1 MDQTPADLIS
11 MADIARLAGQSRA
24 TVGNWKARNPE
35 DFPRERGRGTRGP
48 LYDRAD
54 VVAWLEATDRLDNRP
69 PEVTSVWNLAAGF
82 RGEMS
87 TEDAMPLL
95 LVLLAVMA
103 KAPSSEWQQLV
114 RAEGADLGHK
124 FRATTLSLFP
134 FAADLLPGSELA
146 TRSIARAIST
156 LSSLDRPRLAVMAD
170 ALLEQA
176 ANAIGHR
183 GGEFL
188 SPPSVRK
195 LIVAV
200 AQPAGTVY
208 NPATGAGQ
216 LMVDAATD
224 DASHVDQLVG
234 QEINA
239 RIWAMSQ
246 LNLAIHGIAADVALG
261 DVFGEDRFPELR
273 ADRVVAVP
281 PWNQRLPIAE
291 HLVDDPRWIWGE
303 PSANDG
309 NAAWTQH
316 CLAHLADGGR
326 AVILLPNGAL
336 FEGGRAGRIRQRIV
350 KAGLLDAVFA
360 LPSGLF
366 AWTGVPC
373 AVLVFVKGRANVDGK
388 PAPTLMVDLT
398 ESGEARRGRT
408 TALADDLI
416 DDVETLY
423 RGWVD
428 SRHPSATYA
437 AVASFDDLAANEFVI
452 DPGRYLPLQDVV
464 PDIAKAKR
472 RRAELVDQLAALT
485 KSSRDADAHL
495 QAILEARR

>member
-1 MDQTPADLIS
+1 MAQAPADLVS

-24 TVGNWKARNPE
+24 TVGNWKARNSE
-35 DFPRERGRGTRGP
+35 DFPPERGRGARGP
-48 LYDRAD
+48 LYDRAE
-54 VVAWLEATDRLDNRP
+54 VVAWLEATNRLDKRP
-69 PEVTSVWNLAAGF
+69 PEVTAVWDLADAF
-82 RGEMS
+82 RGEIS
-87 TEDAMPLL
+87 TADAMPLL

-103 KAPSSEWQQLV
+103 KAPPSEWQQLLH
-114 RAEGADLGHK
+114 AQGADLGHK
-124 FRATTLSLFP
+124 FRTTALSLFP
-134 FAADLLPGSELA
+134 FAADLLPGGDLP

-156 LSSLDRPRLAVMAD
+156 LSSLDRPRVALMAD

-176 ANAIGHR
+176 ANAMGQR

-195 LIVAV
+195 LVVAV

-216 LMVDAATD
+216 LMADAA
-224 DASHVDQLVG
+224 DASHVERLVG

-246 LNLAIHGIAADVALG
+246 LNLAVHGVAADVALG
-261 DVFGEDRFPELR
+261 DVFGDDHFPELR

-326 AVILLPNGAL
+326 AVIVLPNGAL

-366 AWTGVPC
+366 AWTAVPC
-373 AVLVFVKGRANVDGK
+373 AVLVFVKGRADVDGK

-398 ESGEARRGRT
+398 ESGDAQRGRT
-408 TALADDLI
+408 TTLADDLI
-416 DDVETLY
+416 NEVAALY
-423 RGWVD
+423 RDWVGG
-428 SRHPSATYA
+428 RNPSAAYA
-437 AVASFDDLAANEFVI
+437 AVASFDELAANDFVI
-452 DPGRYLPLQDVV
+452 DPGRYLPLQVV
-464 PDIAKAKR
+464 TPDSATAKR
-472 RRAELVDQLAALT
+472 RRAELVNQLAALT
-485 KSSRDADAHL
+485 KASRDADAHL
-495 QAILEARR
+495 QAILEARQ

>member
-1 MDQTPADLIS
+1 MAQGSTDLIS

-35 DFPRERGRGTRGP
+35 DFPRERGRGGRGP
-48 LYDRAD
+48 LYDRAE
-54 VVAWLEATDRLDNRP
+54 VVAWLEATNRLDKRP
-69 PEVTSVWNLAAGF
+69 PEVTTIWNLAGAF

-103 KAPSSEWQQLV
+103 KARSSDWQQLLH
-114 RAEGADLGHK
+114 ADGADLGHK
-124 FRATTLSLFP
+124 FRATALSLFP
-134 FAADLLPGSELA
+134 FAIDLLPGGELP

-156 LSSLDRPRLAVMAD
+156 LSSLNRPRVAVMAD

-176 ANAIGHR
+176 ANAMGHR

-188 SPPSVRK
+188 SPQSVRK
-195 LIVAV
+195 FIIAV
-200 AQPAGTVY
+200 AQLAGTVY

-216 LMVDAATD
+216 LMVDVAAEE
-224 DASHVDQLVG
+224 SHVERLVG
-234 QEINA
+234 QEINS

-246 LNLAIHGIAADVALG
+246 LNLAIHGVTAEVELG
-261 DVFGEDRFPELR
+261 DVFGHDRFPELQ
-273 ADRVVAVP
+273 AERVVAVP

-291 HLVDDPRWIWGE
+291 RLADDPRWIWGE

-326 AVILLPNGAL
+326 AAIVLPNGAL

-360 LPSGLF
+360 LPPGLF
-366 AWTGVPC
+366 AWTSVPC

-388 PAPTLMVDLT
+388 PSPTLMVDLT
-398 ESGEARRGRT
+398 ESSDAQSGRT
-408 TALADDLI
+408 ATLADDLI
-416 DDVETLY
+416 DEVAAMY
-423 RGWVD
+423 REWV
-428 SRHPSATYA
+428 SGRNPRVRYA
-437 AVASFDDLAANEFVI
+437 APASFDELAANEFII
-452 DPGRYLPLQDVV
+452 DPGRYLPLQDTV
-464 PDIAKAKR
+464 PDIAKASR
-472 RRAELVDQLAALT
+472 RRAELIDQLSALT
-485 KSSRDADAHL
+485 KASRDADSHL
-495 QAILEARR
+495 HAILAARR